1 MAHSGRVVQRPYD
14 SLVASIRG
22 AGVQIL
28 VVIGF
33 VQDAARRCKMMQDYA
48 R

>member
-1 MAHSGRVVQRPYD
+1 VRSRELHSDHADVRLPR
-14 SLVASIRG
+14 SIRG

-33 VQDAARRCKMMQDYA
+33 VQDDAR
-48 R
+48 